1 VRGSR
6 IGNALYY
13 LSPHPSLL
21 PLKGV
26 LKRVPVEEGTAVI
39 TCIYSRVPDFNYT
52 TTRQLDFY
60 HTHTMLNLSIVYHDG
75 KDYIPQALEKINH
88 FLSDFRTGDIHAI
101 NPGVLDILHAL
112 HTQLG
117 GEGTFEIIS
126 AYRSPKTN
134 TLLREN
140 GKGVAKN
147 SLHMQGK
154 AIDVRL
160 RGVDSARLRDAAIKL
175 GRGGGGI
182 L

>member
-1 VRGSR
+1 ML
-6 IGNALYY
+6 I
-13 LSPHPSLL
+13 L
-21 PLKGV
+21 PLLFLSTLGN
-26 LKRVPVEEGTAVI
+26 RPHAAEA
-39 TCIYSRVPDFNYT
+39 P
-52 TTRQLDFY
+52 RQLDFY
-60 HTHTMLNLSIVYHDG
+60 HTHTMLSLSIVYHDG
-75 KDYIPQALEKINH
+75 KDYIPQALEKINQ
-88 FLSDFRTGDIHAI
+88 FLSDFRTGDSHAI

-126 AYRSPKTN
+126 AYRSPETN
-134 TLLREN
+134 TSLRKN

-175 GRGGGGI
+175 GRGGVGYYKDSDFVHIDVGRVRTW
-182 L
+182 